1 MNEIHNKIVPAS
13 ECGSGTNS
21 VSTITE
27 SNTNQGF
34 TEVSCI
40 NNKQLFETK
49 NQVKRTKYEAVCTI
63 ENFNID
69 SYNEQQICCQE
80 LANRIIKLQLP
91 ELLNSRNAKNEANK
105 HSVSMIKKINNS
117 LYEVCRDF
125 MLSSNYKISKKKKVL
140 FIINLT
146 NENFTSFIPDTDNR
160 NYTGLINVFKQF
172 FVPDDSPNYLS
183 FYMDTIITNSKP
195 CTVCYLCT
203 YENILEN
210 IPIIQNDLNLTK
222 SH

>member
-1 MNEIHNKIVPAS
+1 MPAF
-13 ECGSGTNS
+13 ECGSSANS
-21 VSTITE
+21 VSTITK
-27 SNTNQGF
+27 SNTNQDF
-34 TEVSCI
+34 AEASFV
-40 NNKQLFETK
+40 NDKQTFETK
-49 NQVKRTKYEAVCTI
+49 NQGERTKYEAVCAVK
-63 ENFNID
+63 NFNID
-69 SYNEQQICCQE
+69 SYNKQQICCQE

-91 ELLNSRNAKNEANK
+91 ELLNSRNIKNETNK

-117 LYEVCRDF
+117 LYKVCRDF
-125 MLSSNYKISKKKKVL
+125 ILSSSYRINKKKKVL

-146 NENFTSFIPDTDNR
+146 NENSTSFIPDTDNR

-183 FYMDTIITNSKP
+183 FYMDTVVTNREP

-203 YENILEN
+203 YEKILED

-222 SH
+222 SQ